1 MASIVHN
8 FTNRGDAFL
17 LYHAIVAVRNTM
29 QSWAQKKGWLIPI
42 LLCLSLAANI
52 LGLILPFLELDKAFS
67 DKIIYSLPHSVHL
80 MWESKLYI
88 ISILILSF
96 SIIFP
101 FVKLFSLFAAWFLPW
116 KSTTRATFLHWIEL
130 LGKWSY
136 MDIFVVILLLALTN
150 NQTMISSKIHS
161 GVYFFIGA
169 ITLSMFVSQMVLG
182 MARKI
187 VVEEHGKQV
196 YPPKKRWMLF
206 DQLYLGW
213 TVPLLV
219 IVSAAALV
227 ESIHATFLQI
237 SQFFLVSRSY
247 SIFDIIE
254 LLQTNKHWILLI
266 VIVGTIIAIP
276 LIRLAFLLVVWIIP
290 MQVST
295 HIRARQILEGLSRWS
310 MLDVFGIAL
319 FLIASEGKDLVNT
332 KVQPGLYIV
341 VIAIA
346 LSYILGFVAVA
357 LHKVMIKLA
366 TSQP

>member
-1 MASIVHN
+1 M
-8 FTNRGDAFL
+8 R
-17 LYHAIVAVRNTM
+17 
-29 QSWAQKKGWLIPI
+29 SWAQKKGWIIPI
-42 LLCLSLAANI
+42 LLCVSLAANI

-67 DKIIYSLPHSVHL
+67 AKIIYSLPHSVHL

-88 ISILILSF
+88 IAILILSF

-150 NQTMISSKIHS
+150 DQTMISSKIHI

-169 ITLSMFVSQMVLG
+169 ITLSMFVSQIVLG
-182 MARKI
+182 MALRI
-187 VVEEHGKQV
+187 VAQEQGIKT
-196 YPPKKRWMLF
+196 YSSKKRWMIF

-213 TVPLLV
+213 SVPLLV
-219 IVSAAALV
+219 LVSAAALI

-237 SQFFLVSRSY
+237 SQFFLVSRTY
-247 SIFDIIE
+247 SIYDIIE

-266 VIVGTIIAIP
+266 VIVGTIVAIP
-276 LIRLAFLLVVWIIP
+276 LLRLAFLLVVWVIP
-290 MQVST
+290 MKVTS
-295 HIRARQILEGLSRWS
+295 HIRAHQILEGLSRWS
-310 MLDVFGIAL
+310 MLDVFGVSL
-319 FLIASEGKDLVNT
+319 FLVTSEGKDLVNT
-332 KVQPGLYIV
+332 KVQPGLYTV

-346 LSYILGFVAVA
+346 LSYVLSFVAVA
-357 LHKVMIKLA
+357 LHRVMIKLA
-366 TSQP
+366 TAQS

>member
-1 MASIVHN
+1 MKI
-8 FTNRGDAFL
+8 RGHIIL
-17 LYHAIVAVRNTM
+17 RYHAIVAERNTM
-29 QSWAQKKGWLIPI
+29 CTWAQKKGWIIPI
-42 LLCLSLAANI
+42 LLCISLVSNI

-67 DKIIYSLPHSVHL
+67 AKVIYSLPHSVHL

-150 NQTMISSKIHS
+150 NQTMISSKIHI

-169 ITLSMFVSQMVLG
+169 ITLSMILSQIVLG

-187 VVEEHGKQV
+187 AVEEQDV
-196 YPPKKRWMLF
+196 ITYSPKKRWMLF

-219 IVSAAALV
+219 LVSAAALI

-237 SQFFLVSRSY
+237 SQFFLISRSY
-247 SIFDIIE
+247 SIYDIIE
-254 LLQTNKHWILLI
+254 LLQANKHWILLV
-266 VIVGTIIAIP
+266 VIVGTIVAIP
-276 LIRLAFLLVVWIIP
+276 LIRLAFLLIVWVIP

-295 HIRARQILEGLSRWS
+295 HIRARQILEGLARWS

-319 FLIASEGKDLVNT
+319 FLITSEGKDLVNT
-332 KVQPGLYIV
+332 KVQPGLYTV

-346 LSYILGFVAVA
+346 LSYLLGIVAIA
-357 LHKVMIKLA
+357 LHRVMIKLA
-366 TSQP
+366 NAQP